1 MIGKYLYQKEKEK
14 LTGKKSSNHALM
26 ISAVS
31 LSGGDGE
38 FLHCCK
44 ASARVVAA
52 DSTFNAD
59 GCAF

>member
-1 MIGKYLYQKEKEK
+1 MKIKKEK
-14 LTGKKSSNHALM
+14 LTGKKASNHALI

-31 LSGGDGE
+31 LSGGEGVL
-38 FLHCCK
+38 LHCCN

-52 DSTFNAD
+52 DITFSAD